1 MIQVTVNNTLQN
13 TKTDGLLEDLIKG
26 LDIDTHG
33 CAIAVDDQI
42 VPRTE
47 WSTFVVKND
56 MSINIFQAIAGG

>member
-13 TKTDGLLEDLIKG
+13 VEPDSLLQQLIKG
-26 LDIDTHG
+26 LNIDTHG
-33 CAIAVDDQI
+33 CAIAVNDQI

-47 WSTFVVKND
+47 WSTFVVKNN

>member
-1 MIQVTVNNTLQN
+1 MIQVTVNNILRQIE
-13 TKTDGLLEDLIKG
+13 TDSALEQLIKE

-33 CAIAVDDQI
+33 CAIAVNDQI

>member
-1 MIQVTVNNTLQN
+1 MIQVTVNNTLRKAEIN
-13 TKTDGLLEDLIKG
+13 CLLEDLIES

-33 CAIAVDDQI
+33 CAIAVNDQI

-47 WSTFVVKND
+47 WATFVVKND

>member
-1 MIQVTVNNTLQN
+1 MIQVTVNNTLRKAEIN
-13 TKTDGLLEDLIKG
+13 CLLEDLIKG

-33 CAIAVDDQI
+33 CAIAVNDQI

-47 WSTFVVKND
+47 WATFVVKND

>member
-1 MIQVTVNNTLQN
+1 MIQVTVNNTLQK
-13 TKTDGLLEDLIKG
+13 TETDGLLEDLIKS
-26 LDIDTHG
+26 LNINTHG
-33 CAIAVDDQI
+33 CAIAVNDQI